1 MMGYIILILLSL
13 IPLLLRSVPIK
24 FHVTGSPLLEE
35 RQLLHGRQLRA
46 SAFNV
51 FTTNL
56 KKTERIKI
64 TFSFGCHLQFMPC
77 LSATKMSS
85 GNYSYFGICNDII
98 KWVSEHFQME

>member
-1 MMGYIILILLSL
+1 MGHIILVLLSL
-13 IPLLLRSVPIK
+13 IPLLLRTVLIK

-64 TFSFGCHLQFMPC
+64 TFSFGYHLQFMPC
-77 LSATKMSS
+77 LSATKMPS

-98 KWVSEHFQME
+98 KWVSEHFQMK